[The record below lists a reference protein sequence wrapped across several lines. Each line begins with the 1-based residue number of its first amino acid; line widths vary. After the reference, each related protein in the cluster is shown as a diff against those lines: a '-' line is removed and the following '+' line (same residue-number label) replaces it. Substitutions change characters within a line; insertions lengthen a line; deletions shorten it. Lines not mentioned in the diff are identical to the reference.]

1 MFVIYNRFSNG
12 NFPILKDSIYAL
24 NKTSYIKLF
33 EPALFLIKLVLLA
46 IDIRY
51 NGFRDENF
59 YAFERH
65 FHSKH
70 INLVMIITK

>member
-1 MFVIYNRFSNG
+1 
-12 NFPILKDSIYAL
+12 
-24 NKTSYIKLF
+24 LF

-46 IDIRY
+46 INIRY
-51 NGFRDENF
+51 NGFSDENF

-70 INLVMIITK
+70 INLVMIITE